1 MKSYLYAKNRLML
14 IILQLAKSADE
25 ALPSRHD
32 FQQTETIL
40 STLHIPYVLK
50 PDLDQLRATL
60 QPLLATP
67 RPQAR
72 VCEVGAFLSALLAL
86 YTRLTEI
93 YRRRAPS
100 ALPASPQ

>member
-14 IILQLAKSADE
+14 IILSWLSADE

-67 RPQAR
+67 RPQACACR
-72 VCEVGAFLSALLAL
+72 RGRQHRRHGSGHARYRAGS
-86 YTRLTEI
+86 TRAGQTCVI
-93 YRRRAPS
+93 H
-100 ALPASPQ
+100 

>member
-14 IILQLAKSADE
+14 IILSWLSADE

-50 PDLDQLRATL
+50 PALDQLRATL
-60 QPLLATP
+60 QQLLATP
-67 RPQAR
+67 RPQA
-72 VCEVGAFLSALLAL
+72 CEVGAFLSA
-86 YTRLTEI
+86 RLTE
-93 YRRRAPS
+93 YTAVEHYLLSRH
-100 ALPASPQ
+100 L

>member
-14 IILQLAKSADE
+14 IILSWLSADE

-50 PDLDQLRATL
+50 PDLDTL

-67 RPQAR
+67 RPQA
-72 VCEVGAFLSALLAL
+72 CEVGAFLSALLAL
-86 YTRLTEI
+86 YTRLTE
-93 YRRRAPS
+93 YTAVEHYLLSRH
-100 ALPASPQ
+100 L

>member
-14 IILQLAKSADE
+14 IILSWLSADE

-32 FQQTETIL
+32 FQQTEAIL

-50 PDLDQLRATL
+50 SDLDQLRATL

-67 RPQAR
+67 GRRPVR
-72 VCEVGAFLSALLAL
+72 
-86 YTRLTEI
+86 
-93 YRRRAPS
+93 
-100 ALPASPQ
+100 

>member
-14 IILQLAKSADE
+14 IILSWLSADE

-50 PDLDQLRATL
+50 SDLDQLRATL
-60 QPLLATP
+60 QPLLATSG
-67 RPQAR
+67 PQA
-72 VCEVGAFLSALLAL
+72 CEVGAFLSALLAL
-86 YTRLTEI
+86 YTRLTE
-93 YRRRAPS
+93 YTAVEHYLLSRH
-100 ALPASPQ
+100 L

>member
-14 IILQLAKSADE
+14 IILSWLSADE

-60 QPLLATP
+60 QQLPP
-67 RPQAR
+67 RP
-72 VCEVGAFLSALLAL
+72 G
-86 YTRLTEI
+86 
-93 YRRRAPS
+93 RRPVR
-100 ALPASPQ
+100 

>member
-14 IILQLAKSADE
+14 IILSWLSADE

-60 QPLLATP
+60 QQLLATP
-67 RPQAR
+67 RPQA
-72 VCEVGAFLSALLAL
+72 CEGRRFSQRPVGAV
-86 YTRLTEI
+86 YPVNRI
-93 YRRRAPS
+93 YRRRALS
-100 ALPASPQ
+100 ALPHL

>member
-14 IILQLAKSADE
+14 IILSWLSADE

-32 FQQTETIL
+32 FQQTEAIL

-50 PDLDQLRATL
+50 SDLDQLKATL

-67 RPQAR
+67 GPQT
-72 VCEVGAFLSALLAL
+72 CEVGAFSAPCW
-86 YTRLTEI
+86 RCI
-93 YRRRAPS
+93 PG
-100 ALPASPQ
+100 

>member
-14 IILQLAKSADE
+14 IILSWLSADE

-67 RPQAR
+67 RPQA
-72 VCEVGAFLSALLAL
+72 CEVGAFLSALLAL
-86 YTRLTEI
+86 YTRLTE
-93 YRRRAPS
+93 YAAVEHYLLSRH
-100 ALPASPQ
+100 L

>member
-14 IILQLAKSADE
+14 IILSWLSADE

-67 RPQAR
+67 RPQA
-72 VCEVGAFLSALLAL
+72 CEVGAFSAPCW
-86 YTRLTEI
+86 RCI
-93 YRRRAPS
+93 PG
-100 ALPASPQ
+100 

>member
-14 IILQLAKSADE
+14 IILSWLSADE

-50 PDLDQLRATL
+50 PDLDQLRL
-60 QPLLATP
+60 RYSHYSP
-67 RPQAR
+67 RRAAGLWGKR
-72 VCEVGAFLSALLAL
+72 FLNALLAL
-86 YTRLTEI
+86 YTRLTE
-93 YRRRAPS
+93 YTAVEHYLLSRH
-100 ALPASPQ
+100 L

>member
-14 IILQLAKSADE
+14 IILSWLSADE

-60 QPLLATP
+60 QQLLATP
-67 RPQAR
+67 RPQA
-72 VCEVGAFLSALLAL
+72 CGVGAFLNALLAL
-86 YTRLTEI
+86 YTRLTE
-93 YRRRAPS
+93 YTAVEHYLLSRH
-100 ALPASPQ
+100 L